1 MAGSIENL
9 NLQFTI
15 WFKKSENKQGM
26 LRLREI
32 TPRLKKIGIKFDDAI
47 SDLNNSIACDVNIL
61 YMILINRW
69 LM

>member
-15 WFKKSENKQGM
+15 WFKKSENKQRM

-32 TPRLKKIGIKFDDAI
+32 TPRLKKIGIQFDDAI

>member
-1 MAGSIENL
+1 MAGSVENL

-15 WFKKSENKQGM
+15 WFKKSENKQRM